1 MSEANTIMIS
11 RTPVEEVQQGWHDLH
26 LRVTQL
32 EAERAALE
40 KEGKELRT
48 LLERVIEHRQKSHG
62 ELINLLSGLVSKLP
76 INDIGIVVAKLMEH
90 NAHVAEVCAAL
101 AKGKVE
107 ANQIQP
113 QLLRVLDQTKR
124 DLKAAVEPAVEELI
138 KLDTPLE
145 PALLRSF
152 VANPEHF
159 FSPAAARANR
169 GYVKG
174 QVTRERII
182 REFGEAAL
190 IFFTD
195 VTTDPKL
202 NPRPKPDD
210 IMLAFSSSFDAVFQQ
225 NPGVIPDKRAE
236 LQALHQRVQRSKAAT
251 DEARAQKHAFLRL
264 SFILEVL
271 HYYDNQSTE
280 APDVVFA
287 QRIPPIVEQLVVT
300 NPQENLN
307 EKLVVQAEGLL
318 AHIINLDH
326 RHSVMNNIGK
336 AGGAAKSLKFVLRF
350 RSEKTPTDSPTILN
364 EVLPEFIKH
373 LCTPPPLQPAQQQAV
388 AAVLRFLIPDL
399 QKLVLKGLMNSDRLR
414 KDEAEALTKSISKE
428 LGLADL
434 EVILKP
440 TAVLSPEMERQL
452 AWDKIKDLVSSR
464 ADPTVIAN
472 AIRDRLHAKYDSDEV
487 KQSWLTLIEADAI
500 SLIRTFCQIPYLPS
514 GKTDSIA
521 QPVLESYVIR
531 LTHEKYAGTYAKVVT
546 SLKNMFKAKPDSPT
560 LVNFVSLVRWVD
572 AAAAAKL
579 SADIGMS
586 AVAHH

>member
-1 MSEANTIMIS
+1 MSEADTIMTTRAS
-11 RTPVEEVQQGWHDLH
+11 TDDVQAGWHDLK
-26 LRVTQL
+26 LRVSQL

-40 KEGKELRT
+40 KESKELRT

-90 NAHVAEVCAAL
+90 NSHVAEVCAAL

-124 DLKAAVEPAVEELI
+124 ELKAAVEPAVAELI

-145 PALLRSF
+145 AAMLRSF
-152 VANPEHF
+152 IANPELF

-174 QVTRERII
+174 QVTRERIV

-271 HYYDNQSTE
+271 HYYDNQNTE

-287 QRIPPIVEQLVVT
+287 QRLPPIVEQLVVT
-300 NPQENLN
+300 NPQDNLN
-307 EKLVVQAEGLL
+307 EKLVVQAEDLL

-326 RHSVMNNIGK
+326 RHSVINNIGK
-336 AGGAAKSLKFVLRF
+336 AGGVAKSLKFVLRF
-350 RSEKTPTDSPTILN
+350 RSEKTPTDSPRILN

-373 LCTPPPLQPAQQQAV
+373 LCTPPPQQPAQQQAV

-414 KDEAEALTKSISKE
+414 KDEADALTKAITKE
-428 LGLADL
+428 LGLTDL
-434 EVILKP
+434 EVALK
-440 TAVLSPEMERQL
+440 TQAVLSPEMERQL

-464 ADPTVIAN
+464 AEPTVIAN

-487 KQSWLTLIEADAI
+487 KQSWLMLIEADAI
-500 SLIRTFCQIPYLPS
+500 SFIRTFCQIPYLPS

-531 LTHEKYAGTYAKVVT
+531 LTHEKYAATYAKIVT

-579 SADIGMS
+579 SADIGMN
-586 AVAHH
+586 AVAH